1 MRPRWRLAAV
11 VSVALLVGAVCIVAY
26 RYDSVPDRV
35 HACGRDYGHK
45 DGAVG
50 AAPLTL
56 TELRRQE
63 GDDVAK
69 IKSVDG
75 REVWAHATCGLGIFL
90 RVDEDRFIS
99 YGLVGGP

>member
-1 MRPRWRLAAV
+1 M
-11 VSVALLVGAVCIVAY
+11 AY

-35 HACGRDYGHK
+35 HACARDYGHQ

-50 AAPLTL
+50 VGPYTL
-56 TELRRQE
+56 AELRRHE
-63 GDDVAK
+63 GNDIAK

-75 REVWAHATCGLGIFL
+75 REVWAHTPCGLGIFL
-90 RVDEDRFIS
+90 RVDEDRFLG